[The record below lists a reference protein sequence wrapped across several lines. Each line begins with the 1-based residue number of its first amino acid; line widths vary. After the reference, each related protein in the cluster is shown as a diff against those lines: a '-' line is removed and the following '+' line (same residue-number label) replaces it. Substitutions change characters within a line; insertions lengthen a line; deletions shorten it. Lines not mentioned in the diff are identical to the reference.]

1 MATAL
6 ELFLIFAGLLL
17 AGIAWFGS
25 AKAWRLENRPVD
37 FAMCILAVAW
47 VLYLL
52 ATAVYVVAARELQ
65 PTFGLQEHVG
75 DVLRACLLASL
86 AFFLLNA
93 SGSVRPWVL
102 LVIGLNLASGI
113 VAVSW
118 LKWGVSASPLVQGVA
133 TVLTLATALVVTGS
147 VVRHV
152 RHTQTRRSWLV
163 LAACTMGIG
172 LWLCVIAVP
181 EVLVVPK
188 VPEVA
193 VTPRSGHIGHS
204 GHSMLPMVF
213 HLYAFFIFVVWK
225 LVSLAPDPNNTDA
238 NPGSLFGQN
247 SKFQTM
253 ASVHTDDQFVALA
266 LKAERQRISH
276 ELHDN
281 VGSQIVSILFAMQGA
296 DQPQKSFVMLSLEQC
311 LTDLKL
317 MVDALDSFDENV
329 TQSLGRL
336 RYRVQHALDRHGIKM
351 RWDVDISDELEA
363 VRGIYAQQVLRI
375 AQESV
380 ANVMRHAKAR
390 TVKVSCRFVPEFCH
404 LSLEITDDGVGL
416 AATASGRLAGHGLA
430 SMKRRA
436 SAIGGNLHVS
446 SRTGGGT
453 CVRLTV
459 PLPHV
464 KAKPKNINAQLD
476 AEASC
481 AQRAAAA

>member
-6 ELFLIFAGLLL
+6 ELFFILASLLL
-17 AGIAWFGS
+17 AGIAFQGS
-25 AKAWRLENRPVD
+25 AKAWRLENHPVD
-37 FAMCILAVAW
+37 FAMRILAVVW
-47 VLYLL
+47 LLYLL
-52 ATAVYVVAARELQ
+52 ATAVYVVASTELQ
-65 PTFGLQEHVG
+65 PTFGLQKYVG

-102 LVIGLNLASGI
+102 LVIGLNLAGGI
-113 VAVSW
+113 VAANW
-118 LKWGVSASPLVQGVA
+118 LKWGGSVSPLVQGVA
-133 TVLTLATALVVTGS
+133 TGLTLATALVVTGS

-172 LWLCVIAVP
+172 LWMFLVAAP
-181 EVLVVPK
+181 DAPVVPLSP
-188 VPEVA
+188 VSPH
-193 VTPRSGHIGHS
+193 RGQG
-204 GHSMLPMVF
+204 MLPMVF

-225 LVSLAPDPNNTDA
+225 LVSLAPDTNTIDA
-238 NPGSLFGQN
+238 NPGSLFGRN

-253 ASVHTDDQFVALA
+253 ASVHTDDQFVEVA

-296 DQPQKSFVMLSLEQC
+296 GQPQKRFVMLSLEQC

-336 RYRVQHALDRHGIKM
+336 RYRVQHALDRQGIKM
-351 RWDVDISDELEA
+351 RWDVDLSDELEE

-380 ANVMRHAKAR
+380 ANVMRHAKAC
-390 TVKVSCRFVPEFCH
+390 TVKVSCRFVPEFYH
-404 LSLEITDDGVGL
+404 LSLEIIDDGVGL
-416 AATASGRLAGHGLA
+416 TATASGRLAGHGLA

-446 SRTGGGT
+446 SQAGGGT

-459 PLPHV
+459 PLPHI
-464 KAKPKNINAQLD
+464 KAKPKNITSQLD

-481 AQRAAAA
+481 AQSSAAA

>member
-6 ELFLIFAGLLL
+6 ELFFILASLLL
-17 AGIAWFGS
+17 AGIAFQGS
-25 AKAWRLENRPVD
+25 AKAWRLENHPVD
-37 FAMCILAVAW
+37 FAMRILAVVW
-47 VLYLL
+47 LLYLL
-52 ATAVYVVAARELQ
+52 ATAVYVVSAKELQ
-65 PTFGLQEHVG
+65 PTFGLQEYVG

-102 LVIGLNLASGI
+102 LVIGLNLAGGVI
-113 VAVSW
+113 AASW
-118 LKWGVSASPLVQGVA
+118 LKWGGSVWPLVQGVA
-133 TVLTLATALVVTGS
+133 TGLTLATALVVTGS

-172 LWLCVIAVP
+172 LWMCLVAAP
-181 EVLVVPK
+181 DAPVVPLSPISP
-188 VPEVA
+188 VSPH
-193 VTPRSGHIGHS
+193 RGQ
-204 GHSMLPMVF
+204 SMLPMVF

-225 LVSLAPDPNNTDA
+225 LVSLAPDANTIDA
-238 NPGSLFGQN
+238 NPGSLFGRN

-253 ASVHTDDQFVALA
+253 ASVHTDDQFVELA

-416 AATASGRLAGHGLA
+416 AATVSGRLAGHGLA

-459 PLPHV
+459 PLPHL